1 MLTLFYS
8 PNSCALASH
17 LALEL
22 SGLRYEARRVD
33 IANNEQ
39 RSAAYLKINPKGR
52 VPALVTE
59 HGVLTENPAIL
70 VYIAQLA
77 PAAQLAPLQDPF
89 AFAQLQSFN
98 SYLASTVHVA
108 HAHRY
113 RGYRWA
119 DDPEAH
125 EAMRKKV
132 PQNMRD
138 CFRYI
143 EDELL
148 KGPWVLGDRLSVC
161 DLYLFTICRWLP
173 GDEVDINEFP
183 RVAEH
188 AQRLQ
193 QTPAVQRVLA
203 SQ

>member
-1 MLTLFYS
+1 MLTLFYA

-22 SGLRYEARRVD
+22 SGLPYEARKVD
-33 IANNEQ
+33 FANNEQ
-39 RSAAYLKINPKGR
+39 RSPAFLKINPKGR
-52 VPALVTE
+52 VPALAT
-59 HGVLTENPAIL
+59 GQGIITENPAIL
-70 VYIAQLA
+70 TYIAQCA
-77 PAAQLAPLQDPF
+77 PQAQLAPLDDPF

-119 DDPEAH
+119 DAPEAIA
-125 EAMRKKV
+125 AMKQKV
-132 PQNMRD
+132 PQNMRE
-138 CFRYI
+138 CFGLI
-143 EDELL
+143 ERELL
-148 KGPWVLGDRLSVC
+148 QGPWVLGERLSVC
-161 DLYLFTICRWLP
+161 DLYLFTIGRWLP
-173 GDEVDINEFP
+173 GDDVDIREFP

-188 AQRLQ
+188 AERLLQ
-193 QTPAVQRVLA
+193 MAVVQRVLE